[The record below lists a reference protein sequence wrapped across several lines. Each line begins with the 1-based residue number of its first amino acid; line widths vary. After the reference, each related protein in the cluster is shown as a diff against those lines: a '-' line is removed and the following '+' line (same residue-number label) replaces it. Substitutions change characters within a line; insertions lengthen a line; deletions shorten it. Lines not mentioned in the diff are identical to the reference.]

1 MNIEKEII
9 LASSSPR
16 RRELMRGMGL
26 QFDIIPS
33 DVNEEVP
40 ADLEPAQIVEEL
52 AFRKASDVAR
62 SYPDKIVI
70 GSDTVVVWNGTVLG
84 KPRDEEEAFQMLSR
98 LQGDWHRVYTG
109 LAVIQAQA
117 GIKKL
122 GHTCTRVQMKPLS
135 PEKIKRYI
143 SSGEPMDKA
152 GAYAIQGIGA
162 TLVQRLDG
170 DYFTVVGLPV
180 SLLADYLESFSIEV
194 P

>member
-1 MNIEKEII
+1 MNIETEII

-16 RRELMRGMGL
+16 RRELLLGMGL
-26 QFDIIPS
+26 EFDIIPS
-33 DVNEEVP
+33 DVDETVSP
-40 ADLEPAQIVEEL
+40 DLAPAQIVEEL
-52 AFRKASDVAR
+52 AFRKARDIATT
-62 SYPDKIVI
+62 YPHKIVI
-70 GSDTVVVWNGTVLG
+70 GSDTVVVWSDRVLG
-84 KPRDEEEAFQMLSR
+84 KPQDEEEAFQMLSR

-109 LAVIQAQA
+109 LAVIHGQS
-117 GIKKL
+117 GIKKV

-162 TLVQRLDG
+162 TLVQRIEG

-180 SLLADYLESFSIEV
+180 SLLADYLASFSIEI